1 MSQNTPVRRRTRARE
16 LALQFL
22 YMLEVRGA
30 DAFQELEAFLEHHTK
45 GGELK
50 GREDVST
57 YAAELCRGVHAHR
70 PEIDAWIEAIA
81 ENWRLSRMAAV
92 DRNVLRLATWELL
105 HQSEVPYKVVINE
118 AIEIAKRFSTAQS
131 GAFANGILDRTWVLI
146 ERGRAATGQ
155 RVPPAPNAEE
165 VLAVRRRGA
174 GDASA
179 PVGTAHPP
187 STPEPA
193 AAPVP
198 RPRPRPR
205 PPQV

>member
-1 MSQNTPVRRRTRARE
+1 MSSGVPVRRRTRARE

-30 DAFQELEAFLEHHTK
+30 EALEELDAFLEHHTK

-50 GREDVST
+50 GRDDVAA
-57 YAAELCRGVHAHR
+57 YAAELCRGVHEHR
-70 PEIDAWIEAIA
+70 TEIDAWIEAIA
-81 ENWRLSRMAAV
+81 ENWRLSRMATV

-118 AIEIAKRFSTAQS
+118 AIEIAKRYSTAQS

-146 ERGRAATGQ
+146 ERGRAASGLA
-155 RVPPAPNAEE
+155 VPPPPSADQ
-165 VLAVRRRGA
+165 VLAVRRRGE
-174 GDASA
+174 GDAAAATPESA
-179 PVGTAHPP
+179 P
-187 STPEPA
+187 
-193 AAPVP
+193 APVP

-205 PPQV
+205 PPQP